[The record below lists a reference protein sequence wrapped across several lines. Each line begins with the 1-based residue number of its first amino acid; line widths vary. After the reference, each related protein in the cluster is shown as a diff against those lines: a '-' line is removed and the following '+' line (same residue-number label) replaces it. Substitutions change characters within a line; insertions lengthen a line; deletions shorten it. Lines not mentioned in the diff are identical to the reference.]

1 MTGGLSLDF
10 NRRPTASLICAI
22 STATHTRASPPR
34 NYPHVRRVDVCTGR
48 GERREGRGRGRE
60 RERADLHTKCGVAC
74 QRRIQLGCIDAIV
87 DAMQMRQ
94 RAERLLLRGRLDRE
108 ACSRVRDT
116 AFRGSWGKGK
126 KREYGLRGLA
136 IDR

>member
-1 MTGGLSLDF
+1 MPRT
-10 NRRPTASLICAI
+10 TSLICAI
-22 STATHTRASPPR
+22 STATHTRANPPR
-34 NYPHVRRVDVCTGR
+34 NYPHVRRVDVCTE
-48 GERREGRGRGRE
+48 GEG

-116 AFRGSWGKGK
+116 AFRGSWRKGKG
-126 KREYGLRGLA
+126 RERERENTDCVGSRSIVG
-136 IDR
+136 IGGVSR

>member
-1 MTGGLSLDF
+1 MRNFDCHPHARQPAAQLS
-10 NRRPTASLICAI
+10 
-22 STATHTRASPPR
+22 TRTSR
-34 NYPHVRRVDVCTGR
+34 GRVYGER
-48 GERREGRGRGRE
+48 GEEGGEKGGE

>member
-1 MTGGLSLDF
+1 M
-10 NRRPTASLICAI
+10 
-22 STATHTRASPPR
+22 
-34 NYPHVRRVDVCTGR
+34 DVCTE
-48 GERREGRGRGRE
+48 GEG

-116 AFRGSWGKGK
+116 AFRGSWRKGKG
-126 KREYGLRGLA
+126 RERERERIRIA
-136 IDR
+136 WAHDRSLESGGFRDKEGIFDPWTIF